1 MTETPQA
8 TDAKPTD
15 LGDLLL
21 ADKSGTELRNI
32 VNELSHYNG
41 LLKAEINQGLSRED
55 FKAKQGLVEAIQLA
69 LGYVQKFW
77 TKNHQGTI

>member
-1 MTETPQA
+1 MMTETPQ
-8 TDAKPTD
+8 TQDSKPTD

-41 LLKAEINQGLSRED
+41 LLKAEINQGLSKAD
-55 FKAKQGLVEAIQLA
+55 FEVKQGLVEAIQLA

-77 TKNHQGTI
+77 TKNHQGA